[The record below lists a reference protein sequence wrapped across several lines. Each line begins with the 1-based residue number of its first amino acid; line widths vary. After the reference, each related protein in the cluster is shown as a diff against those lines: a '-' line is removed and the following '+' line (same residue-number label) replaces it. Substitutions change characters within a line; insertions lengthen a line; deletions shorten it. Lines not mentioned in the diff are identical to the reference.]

1 MCANPDASSY
11 SVMTMRFRLLA
22 LLAVLTITLALP
34 GDAQIAPTELVAP
47 KLEISGAQGNTGF

>member
-1 MCANPDASSY
+1 
-11 SVMTMRFRLLA
+11 MTMRFRLLA